1 MENHPIPQDV
11 TGFKFKLI
19 GSMTVK
25 QFLYLLGFG
34 ILTTV
39 CFVLHTN
46 ILIKVPLML
55 LFAGTGAMLAFVPIE
70 GRPMD
75 VMIANFAK
83 TIPSENRYIYK
94 KRGANLASFD
104 ALKIPAKPQPA
115 AVKVEIKK
123 EKEEESESNKKALLL
138 SRLRNSGSKPDES
151 EAKFVRSVRSFF
163 DEGGPMP
170 RVITQISADGEPK
183 GEKKIETAPTPTPQP
198 TNPIPAPER
207 PNENDVEALKRQLVA
222 AKEEQAQGGNQEDL
236 AKRIADL
243 EAHLAQVVGENDA
256 LSKKVIGYEMN
267 QNQQQEQVMTP
278 GTATEEIQTQQ
289 SQNVKFVSPSSTLQA
304 GFPSLP
310 DVPNIVMGIVRDP
323 RNKTLPNILVE
334 VVDQNNIPVRA
345 FKTNSLG
352 QFAAATPL
360 ADGTYKVYFE
370 DPQKIHEFEIIQITL
385 DGTIFN
391 PIEVTSVDSRE
402 KLRRELFGTAQA
414 QQAPAATA

>member
-1 MENHPIPQDV
+1 M
-11 TGFKFKLI
+11 F
-19 GSMTVK
+19 
-25 QFLYLLGFG
+25 
-34 ILTTV
+34 
-39 CFVLHTN
+39 
-46 ILIKVPLML
+46 
-55 LFAGTGAMLAFVPIE
+55 LFAGTGAMLAFVPID

-94 KRGANLASFD
+94 KRGANIASFEIF
-104 ALKIPAKPQPA
+104 KITVQNQPPTKA
-115 AVKVEIKK
+115 EVAHTE
-123 EKEEESESNKKALLL
+123 EKASDNNKRAMLL

-151 EAKFVRSVRSFF
+151 EVKFVRSVRSFF

-170 RVITQISADGEPK
+170 RVITPVAADKPK
-183 GEKKIETAPTPTPQP
+183 EETVVKAAPAPTQAPKQEAP
-198 TNPIPAPER
+198 TNNIDEIK
-207 PNENDVEALKRQLVA
+207 KRLVQA
-222 AKEEQAQGGNQEDL
+222 QEEQAKGGDQQDL
-236 AKRIADL
+236 AKRIAEL
-243 EAHLAQVVGENDA
+243 ETQLNVALGEKDA
-256 LSKKVIGYEMN
+256 LSKQVIGYEMN
-267 QNQQQEQVMTP
+267 QSKKEEQVMTP
-278 GTATEEIQTQQ
+278 SQGEEKTQ
-289 SQNVKFVSPSSTLQA
+289 SENVKFVAPNSTLQA

-323 RNKTLPNILVE
+323 RSKTLPNILVE

-370 DPQKIHEFEIIQITL
+370 DPQKQHEFEIIQITL

-402 KLRRELFGTAQA
+402 KLRRELFGAAPA
-414 QQAPAATA
+414 QQAPAAAA